1 MAAVARPTEPQGDG
15 NHASASFVLWLDLP
29 NPQEVSVL
37 TEWLVHLFV
46 KNRDD
51 IRNPHTRAAYGTLGA
66 GTGIVINV
74 FLSVTKFLAGL
85 LSGSLAITADAVN
98 NLSDAAASVMSL
110 ISVRIAR
117 KPDDR
122 EHPFGHGRMEY
133 IGALAV
139 GALIV
144 IAGVK
149 LLWEGVLGVLDPND
163 LALSIWAVLPLGISI
178 LLKLWLFF
186 FYRTIAR
193 RIDHE
198 TLAAAAKDSVSDV
211 AATTAVLA
219 SMLAQ
224 WLLGWRVDGYMS
236 LLVALF
242 VLRTGY
248 TVCKDTVD
256 RLLGE
261 KPDPELARGILEM
274 LLQHEGILGVHD
286 LVVHDYGPGR
296 CIASVHAEVSATG
309 DIVAVHEVVDHVE
322 RQIKQELGIEVCIHT
337 DPIITDDPA
346 TNTAHEQMAAFLQG
360 EDARISV
367 HDFRMVPGMR
377 QINLVFDCL
386 LPEGYQGRDALLE
399 RIAEHARQLDP
410 RYQVIVQF
418 DTDYT

>member
-1 MAAVARPTEPQGDG
+1 M
-15 NHASASFVLWLDLP
+15 FL
-29 NPQEVSVL
+29 
-37 TEWLVHLFV
+37 LF
-46 KNRDD
+46 
-51 IRNPHTRAAYGTLGA
+51 L
-66 GTGIVINV
+66 
-74 FLSVTKFLAGL
+74 
-85 LSGSLAITADAVN
+85 
-98 NLSDAAASVMSL
+98 
-110 ISVRIAR
+110 
-117 KPDDR
+117 
-122 EHPFGHGRMEY
+122 
-133 IGALAV
+133 
-139 GALIV
+139 
-144 IAGVK
+144 
-149 LLWEGVLGVLDPND
+149 
-163 LALSIWAVLPLGISI
+163 
-178 LLKLWLFF
+178 LWLFF

>member
-1 MAAVARPTEPQGDG
+1 M
-15 NHASASFVLWLDLP
+15 
-29 NPQEVSVL
+29 
-37 TEWLVHLFV
+37 TEWLIRLFV
-46 KNRDD
+46 KNKGD
-51 IRNPHTRAAYGTLGA
+51 IRSPRARAAYGTLGA
-66 GTGIVINV
+66 GAGIVVNV
-74 FLSVTKFLAGL
+74 LLSAAKYLAGMA
-85 LSGSLAITADAVN
+85 SGSLAITADAVN

-139 GALIV
+139 GAVIV
-144 IAGVK
+144 IAGIR
-149 LLWEGVLGVLDPND
+149 LLWSGVQGVLAPG
-163 LALSIWAVLPLGISI
+163 ALLLNFWAVLPLGVSI
-178 LLKLWLFF
+178 VLKLWLYF

-198 TLAAAAKDSVSDV
+198 TLAAAAKDSLSDV
-211 AATTAVLA
+211 AATCAVLA

-224 WLLGWRVDGYMS
+224 GLLGWRVDGFMS

-261 KPDPELARGILEM
+261 KPDPELARGILAM

-286 LVVHDYGPGR
+286 LVLHDNGPGR

-322 RQIKQELGIEVCIHT
+322 RQIRQELGIEVCIHT
-337 DPIITDDPA
+337 DPIVTDDPV
-346 TNTAHEQMAAFLQG
+346 TNAAHAQMAAFLQQV
-360 EDARISV
+360 DARISV
-367 HDFRMVPGMR
+367 HDFRMVPGKR

-386 LPEGYQGRDALLE
+386 LPEDFRGRDTLLE
-399 RIAEHARQLDP
+399 RIAARARQMDP
-410 RYQVIVQF
+410 RYRVIVQF
-418 DTDYT
+418 DTDYS